1 MMLGSN
7 KNKNKNFLM
16 VNMYVRYNLLETS
29 TTKTKEILINPGTLD
44 NSA

>member
-1 MMLGSN
+1 
-7 KNKNKNFLM
+7 M

-44 NSA
+44 NSAQILKKTMSNKDKNY